1 MNEIRVAL
9 VMTVRK
15 FLIQPAY
22 GEWDMARKAREGMV
36 GKVMRGLGMN
46 GEECKEV
53 KGERA
58 YQTSRS
64 GAHPADGY
72 PCRVDFVRK

>member
-1 MNEIRVAL
+1 
-9 VMTVRK
+9 
-15 FLIQPAY
+15 
-22 GEWDMARKAREGMV
+22 MV
-36 GKVMRGLGMN
+36 QKVMRGLGIK
-46 GEECKEV
+46 GDEGKEVKEV

-72 PCRVDFVRK
+72 PCRVDFVQK